1 MEILKVTKLRKEYE
15 SFTLKDVSFSL
26 DKGYIMGFIGRNG
39 AGKTTTLK
47 TIFNLVHRNGGEV
60 EMFGKNFY
68 ENELYCKQHSS
79 FMLGGVNYYMNKK
92 LKTITDVVRRFY
104 DEWDDEAYR
113 KYLDRFELIENKRV
127 SELSEGMK
135 VKYGLALA
143 MSHNA
148 KLLVLDEPTSGLD
161 PVSRDEL
168 IDIFQQLIA
177 DGERSIFFSTHITS
191 DLEKC
196 ADFITYIKDGEII
209 ASCEKEAL
217 IDSYRIVQGKKSQLT
232 PELEKL
238 FIGTKENAFGWTA
251 LVKNENIGAC
261 KGLEIEKPDLETI
274 MVHIEKE

>member
-113 KYLDRFELIENKRV
+113 KYLDRFELVENKRI

-238 FIGTKENAFGWTA
+238 FIGTKENAFGWTE

>member
-113 KYLDRFELIENKRV
+113 KYLDMFELVENKRI

-251 LVKNENIGAC
+251 LVKSENIGTC
-261 KGLEIEKPDLETI
+261 KELEIEKPDLETI

>member
-1 MEILKVTKLRKEYE
+1 MEILKVTNLRKEYE

-47 TIFNLVHRNGGEV
+47 TMFNLVHRNGGEV
-60 EMFGKNFY
+60 EMFGKDFF

-79 FMLGGVNYYMNKK
+79 FMLGGVNYYLNKK
-92 LKTITDVVRRFY
+92 LKTITDVVKRFY
-104 DEWDDEAYR
+104 DEWNDEAYN
-113 KYLDRFELIENKRV
+113 KYMEQFKLLDNKCV

-168 IDIFQQLIA
+168 IDIFQQLIS

-196 ADFITYIKDGEII
+196 ADFITYIKDGEIL
-209 ASCEKEAL
+209 ASCEKETL
-217 IDSYRIVQGKKSQLT
+217 IDGYRIVQGKKSQLA
-232 PELEKL
+232 PELEKVL
-238 FIGTKENAFGWTA
+238 IGVKENAFGWTA
-251 LVKNENIGAC
+251 LVKSENIGVC